1 MLAVRRRSRVPLIAM
16 AITFIAGLLLVGGT
30 AFAADPPGNNGTVK
44 IDRNAPFDDDP
55 NNEPHVT
62 CPFQIDLYGFDEGDL
77 NATITLLAHD
87 PTQRPEGED
96 QHVADDVTL
105 FIGGDPAGGGTD
117 LDASQTYDVGSLD
130 FSGIDPQENQ
140 GFHVKAIIHAEGS
153 HGADTK
159 YKVFWVEP
167 CEAGGST
174 TSSSTTS
181 SSTTSTTTPGGGGKS
196 EQSTTTSSTVLGA
209 PAGEGVLPFSGSNS
223 LPLLVAALAML
234 GLGAASLLATR
245 RRRQRGAAR

>member
-1 MLAVRRRSRVPLIAM
+1 VLAVRRRSRFPLITM
-16 AITFIAGLLLVGGT
+16 AITFIAALLLLGGT
-30 AFAADPPGNNGTVK
+30 AFAADPPGNNGTIK
-44 IDRNAPFDDDP
+44 IDAQPFDDDP

-62 CPFQIDLYGFDEGDL
+62 CPFQIDFYGYDEGDL
-77 NATITLLAHD
+77 NATITLLAWD

-117 LDASQTYDVGSLD
+117 LDASQTYDAGTLD
-130 FSGIDPQENQ
+130 FSGIEPQQNQ
-140 GFHVKAIIHAEGS
+140 GFHVKATIHAEGS
-153 HGADTK
+153 QGADVK
-159 YKVFWVEP
+159 HKVFWVKP
-167 CEAGGST
+167 CET
-174 TSSSTTS
+174 TGSSTTS

-223 LPLLVAALAML
+223 LPLLIAALAML